1 MNIAPTYASNLVG
14 IIDMIETAQGNLL
27 EAPVEA
33 LVNTVNTEGIMGK
46 GIALQFRQAY
56 PEMFRAYEKACRD
69 GEVRLG
75 NVHIFDLGGLVG
87 GPRWIVNFPTKGHW
101 KSRSRLAD
109 IEKGLVDLITRVR
122 ELHIKSIAVPPL
134 GCGNGG
140 LFWSDV
146 QPRIEEAFEQLPDVR
161 TLIYAPTG
169 APDAKAMPNRTEWSK
184 MTPGQA
190 SLVAL
195 MHRYLAGL
203 MDPYVSLLEVHKLMY
218 FLKAAG
224 EPMPRLTF
232 EAKKFGPYAASLRH
246 SLIRMENHLTRG
258 YGDGKDTPDTQLELL
273 PGAVEAAE
281 AFLSKSHE
289 TKARMKQVAELI
301 RGYEDPYGMELLSS
315 VHWMMLHDA
324 AARDDADAAITAVHA
339 WNDRKLKVLKTEH
352 LRKAWSRLKAH
363 RWDHSATTT
372 ASEPN

>member
-1 MNIAPTYASNLVG
+1 
-14 IIDMIETAQGNLL
+14 MIEPAEGNLL

-56 PEMFRAYEKACRD
+56 PEMFRSYEKACRH

-75 NVHIFDLGGLVG
+75 QVHVFDLGGLAG

-109 IEKGLVDLITRVR
+109 IEKGLVDLTAKVR
-122 ELHIKSIAVPPL
+122 ELGIRSIAVPPL

-140 LFWSDV
+140 LDWNEV
-146 QPRIEEAFEQLPDVR
+146 KPRIERAFAQIPDVR
-161 TLIYAPTG
+161 ALVYSPSG
-169 APDAKAMPNRTEWSK
+169 APEATAMPNHTQRPK

-195 MHRYLAGL
+195 MHRYLSGL
-203 MDPYVSLLEVHKLMY
+203 MDPFVSLLEIHKLMY

-224 EPMPRLTF
+224 EPMPKLTF
-232 EAKKFGPYAASLRH
+232 EAKRFGPYAANLRH

-273 PGAVEAAE
+273 PGAVAAAE
-281 AFLSKSHE
+281 AFLAQSHE
-289 TKARMKQVAELI
+289 TKTRMRHVAELI
-301 RGYEDPYGMELLSS
+301 LGYEDPYGMELLSS
-315 VHWMMLHDA
+315 VHWVMQCDP
-324 AARDDADAAITAVHA
+324 AARDDVEVAISAVHA
-339 WNDRKLKVLKTEH
+339 WNDRKRRILKPDH
-352 LRKAWSRLKAH
+352 LRKAWSRLKDH
-363 RWDHSATTT
+363 RWDHSAP
-372 ASEPN
+372 AA